1 MVTPQG
7 VDLRIG
13 SAEAAS
19 ESSVTRRI
27 EPELSRR
34 RGHSSA
40 SVLHRV
46 RIRLHPGSDE
56 ADASWDPRHRRA
68 ASLDPA
74 IVYPKEQALL
84 DICRREVQLGNQVWV
99 YCQMTGKRDIQPR
112 LKQILS
118 EAGFR
123 VAIMRSKSVKSRD
136 RLNWINTEGKRADIV
151 ISHPQ
156 LVQTGLDF
164 FGKGD
169 ATHNF
174 NSIVFYETGY
184 NPFTMQQAARRAWR
198 IGQSRDCRV
207 YYLQYAGTMQQR
219 AMALMAR
226 KMAAMMALDGRLSVE
241 GLAGMADDESAA
253 MALARSIS
261 DAIDSADIQRN
272 WVKVASNRKPA
283 SSPLV
288 SFGQALLDY
297 EPIDGLDLL
306 AIEPHLIAQTIL
318 DTKDEVCD
326 IELSREVLA
335 RMLEAF
341 DSIGDEE
348 LAGFCTA

>member
-1 MVTPQG
+1 VQ
-7 VDLRIG
+7 
-13 SAEAAS
+13 
-19 ESSVTRRI
+19 
-27 EPELSRR
+27 
-34 RGHSSA
+34 
-40 SVLHRV
+40 
-46 RIRLHPGSDE
+46 
-56 ADASWDPRHRRA
+56 PR
-68 ASLDPA
+68 SLDPSV
-74 IVYPKEQALL
+74 IYPKEQALL
-84 DICRREVQLGNQVWV
+84 DICRREVQAGNQVWV

-136 RLNWINTEGKRADIV
+136 RLNWIKKEGKRADIV

-198 IGQSRDCRV
+198 IGQSKDCRV
-207 YYLQYAGTMQQR
+207 YYLHYAGTMQQR

-261 DAIDSADIQRN
+261 NNIETADIQRN
-272 WVKVASNRKPA
+272 WVKVASNRKPTPR
-283 SSPLV
+283 PLI
-288 SFGQALLDY
+288 SFGQALLED
-297 EPIDGLDLL
+297 EPIDGLDILS
-306 AIEPHLIAQTIL
+306 IEPHLIAQTIL
-318 DTKDEVCD
+318 DNQADAAE
-326 IELSREVLA
+326 ISLSRDVLA
-335 RMLEAF
+335 RMLEDF
-341 DSIGDEE
+341 DSIRDDE
-348 LAGFCTA
+348 LADLFTA